1 MPSTLTFSWDELT
14 AAFALLLPA
23 KTAELLADEW
33 FETIAGSAADGRYV
47 HPSTWGSPREVEPQ
61 ARVNVPPEWNAPD
74 VITRDESLFLTRSE
88 EDVRDLLLRL
98 GDTHLALL
106 AVVNEDLYERM
117 RQARFMTNEGAARNR
132 LQVIRA
138 VRAYRRARGLPPTV

>member
-1 MPSTLTFSWDELT
+1 MPSTLSFSRDELA

-23 KTAELLADEW
+23 KKAELLADEW
-33 FETIAGSAADGRYV
+33 FETIAGSDADGLYV

-61 ARVNVPPEWNAPD
+61 ASVDVPPEWSAPD
-74 VITRDESLFLTRSE
+74 VIRRDESLFLTRSE
-88 EDVRDLLLRL
+88 EEVRDLLLRL

-106 AVVNEDLYERM
+106 AVVSEDLYERM

-132 LQVIRA
+132 LQAIRA
-138 VRAYRRARGLPPTV
+138 VRAYRRARGLPPAV